1 MRNRKRRYI
10 YKQQQQRLAEERL
23 AEQVAIEKEN
33 SVILEKLKKAKA
45 DAEAKAKA
53 DAEAKAKADAE
64 AKAKKIITPKKTTR
78 KRATKTKN

>member
-45 DAEAKAKA
+45 DAEAKAK
-53 DAEAKAKADAE
+53 
-64 AKAKKIITPKKTTR
+64 KIITPKKTTR

>member
-53 DAEAKAKADAE
+53 DAEAKAK
-64 AKAKKIITPKKTTR
+64 KIITPKKTTR